1 MNNAQKIASAC
12 FDISVLADEAA
23 ILYKTHTV
31 GIKYDAEGKISVGIE
46 IVGKASEQYQD
57 IVRETTVSAIKR
69 GQSKGMQIDGSTDD
83 GAGTLFELG
92 ESRNMRIA
100 IAVTVGLV
108 GFVDN
113 GAPVKPTPALLKQI
127 YTKFPAWQEK
137 VLAALEAD
145 ANFLAV

>member
-1 MNNAQKIASAC
+1 MNIAQKIVSAG
-12 FDISVLADEAA
+12 FDISVLSDEAA
-23 ILYKTHTV
+23 VLYKTHTV
-31 GIKYDAEGKISVGIE
+31 GIKFDAEGEIAVGIE
-46 IVGKASEQYQD
+46 MVGKASEQYQD
-57 IVRETTVSAIKR
+57 AIRETTVGAIKR
-69 GQSKGMQIDGSTDD
+69 SQNKGQQIDGATDV
-83 GAGTLFELG
+83 GANALFDLG

-100 IAVTVGLV
+100 IAVTVGLP

-113 GAPVKPTPALLKQI
+113 GVPVKPTPALLKQM